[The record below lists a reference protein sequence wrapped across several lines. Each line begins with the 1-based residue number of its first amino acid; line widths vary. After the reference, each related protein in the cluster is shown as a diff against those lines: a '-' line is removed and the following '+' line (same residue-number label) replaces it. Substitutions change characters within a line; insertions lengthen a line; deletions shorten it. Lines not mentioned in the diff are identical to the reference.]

1 MTFLLGYG
9 IFNINSVANMAEKPT
24 FANGHTHSANRSEPE
39 VWHSAKP
46 FVNFFVSGNALFSPD
61 HADHKIPDSIRESV
75 RKHQN

>member
-24 FANGHTHSANRSEPE
+24 FASDHTHSDNGSEPE
-39 VWHSAKP
+39 IGHAEKP
-46 FVNFFVSGNALFSPD
+46 VVKFFVFGNALLSPD
-61 HADHKIPDSIRESV
+61 HADHKIPDSIHESV